1 VKVLYKM
8 SFAIEL
14 YLKNKDDMEW
24 IMNYFDENGEL
35 IRDRKVS
42 TESKSIDDILSGR
55 KKVEFSR
62 DAMIR

>member
-1 VKVLYKM
+1 M